1 MDCSPPGSSVHGIL
15 QARVLEWVAIPFSM
29 GSSQARDQTQVSC
42 IAGTFFTVWA
52 TREAPKWRGPQR
64 PHPFWVSF
72 CNLKGLSLVSQC
84 VDHGFLLVAGGLM
97 LTLSSFGGFSWWLFT
112 WIRKVGKGACQGCIL
127 SPCLLNWSPWGRRY
141 RTEWLNDQGGFTME
155 ASACHVTQAK
165 AGCPCLHVVSVHEMN
180 LWTELNLWS
189 GTRNQS
195 PLTSSDS
202 KDY

>member
-29 GSSQARDQTQVSC
+29 GSSQARDQTRVSC

-72 CNLKGLSLVSQC
+72 CNLKCLSLVSQC
-84 VDHGFLLVAGGLM
+84 ADHGFLLVAGGLR

-112 WIRKVGKGACQGCIL
+112 WIRKAGKRACQGCIL
-127 SPCLLNWSPWGRRY
+127 SPCLLNCSPWGHRY

-155 ASACHVTQAK
+155 ASASACHVLPLSSCGFRSRDEPVDWA
-165 AGCPCLHVVSVHEMN
+165 A
-180 LWTELNLWS
+180 S